1 LCLLFE
7 IPPIIVRLTQHNT
20 LLGIKKM
27 VPAIVIMGASAFAV
41 TLVPDALNR
50 SHGFGL
56 TPVHLFNQSLIHLLA
71 KPHPIRLN
79 LQCLIEKV
87 VLAGDN
93 VDKITDASRRVVCP
107 VYMDMNL
114 MQSFT

>member
-1 LCLLFE
+1 M
-7 IPPIIVRLTQHNT
+7 RLTQHNT

-107 VYMDMNL
+107 VYMDMNF
-114 MQSFT
+114 M